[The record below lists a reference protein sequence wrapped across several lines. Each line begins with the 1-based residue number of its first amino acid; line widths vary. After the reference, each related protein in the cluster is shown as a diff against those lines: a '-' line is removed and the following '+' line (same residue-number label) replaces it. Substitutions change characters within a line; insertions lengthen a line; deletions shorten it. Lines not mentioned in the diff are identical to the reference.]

1 MIKNIKFRYLKHSQD
16 LYKLRYDGSYVILN
30 NMRFFERVIEGLLN
44 EGVFSNL
51 LSNKCIALLQEANDE
66 LGKAVEEKH
75 FTRKICERIRQV
87 YQVVDDLASQY
98 PMDCPQA
105 CNGYEIIELV
115 NAVTDSMRRI
125 LSKEY
130 QFNNRFFK
138 EFKAMFLHSSGERPH
153 IVSIFGGI
161 NFYQKF
167 IDGEIE
173 LHGSICKSELP
184 YRFRYNYIYVVGLR
198 NIIGKLSNKLQLI
211 QPHVDDFSL
220 TEKIN
225 RDFSLFHMSLD
236 ELSKFSVKVSGYG
249 RFSYE
254 EINQLCDNLCYSTE
268 NLDDLLCEV
277 AKFVEHAFD
286 AALVK
291 PDGGNNKIRKQ
302 AIRNQLN
309 RQVSDCRRLVDILK
323 AGIGLCIFRFCGG
336 EIRKYGELVFIPGQ
350 GINLLNDRELLDSLF

>member
-1 MIKNIKFRYLKHSQD
+1 MIKSIKFQYLQHTQD
-16 LYKLRYDGSYVILN
+16 LYKQGYDGSYVILN

-44 EGVFSNL
+44 EGVFSNS
-51 LSNKCIALLQEANDE
+51 LSNKCITLLQEANDE
-66 LGKAVEEKH
+66 LGKAVEGKH
-75 FTRKICERIRQV
+75 FTRKICERIRKV
-87 YQVVDDLASQY
+87 YQVVDDITSQY
-98 PMDCPQA
+98 PMDCPKA

-138 EFKAMFLHSSGERPH
+138 EFKAMFLHSPGERPH

-167 IDGEIE
+167 VDGEIE
-173 LHGSICKSELP
+173 LHGSICKSDLP

-198 NIIGKLSNKLQLI
+198 NIIGKLSNKLQLV
-211 QPHVDDFSL
+211 QPHVDNIYV

-225 RDFSLFHMSLD
+225 TALSRFHMSLE

-254 EINQLCDNLCYSTE
+254 EINGLCGNLCSSTA
-268 NLDDLLCEV
+268 NLDDVLCEV
-277 AKFVEHAFD
+277 AEFVEHTFD
-286 AALVK
+286 STSIK

-302 AIRNQLN
+302 AIRNLLN

-336 EIRKYGELVFIPGQ
+336 EIRKYGELIFIPGQ
-350 GINLLNDRELLDSLF
+350 GINLLNDRDLLDSLF